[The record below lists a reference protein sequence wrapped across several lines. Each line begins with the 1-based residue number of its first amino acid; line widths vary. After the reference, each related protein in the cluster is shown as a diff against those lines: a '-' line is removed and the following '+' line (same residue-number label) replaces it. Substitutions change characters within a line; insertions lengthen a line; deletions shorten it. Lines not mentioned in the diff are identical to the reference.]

1 MADNAS
7 ASSSRTAA
15 YRAVASDALTP
26 DLKET
31 PTKTGSVHESE
42 AYELPEYMPKP
53 PQQPQPERISSPLR
67 RKAHDFLNSHPRL
80 RKVWLYVRGPRPKV
94 DLSEPTP
101 FLNATVYLGRRSY
114 SLALE
119 PALIRVTRPFTSPW
133 LYALLAVG
141 YIIGLAFFSRAQSFL
156 TPEDSFIGCTATYWS
171 PNADCGL
178 DGELCGPFDNS
189 TFDFRCP
196 AQCSSVIL
204 LNPRTVGNQQVDFVP
219 LLVGGGDS
227 DRTYRGDSFI
237 CAAAVQAGLISDSR
251 GGCASLRLTGSFTD
265 FLPFSSHGLSSI
277 GFPSSFPVSFQFLP
291 STTLHHCEDLRDE
304 ALALNV
310 VVTALIFLVL
320 RPKPIVAF
328 WSIFC
333 IGFWHITL
341 FSQPRGTPPLIS
353 DAFATFFP
361 ALFVAYAY
369 WRAAWR
375 FTLPAFR
382 KAPIEA
388 TVWYLGS
395 FWPGVLT
402 NKISE
407 HIPIDRLI
415 ASDIAARPGALTA
428 VIVIAVVL
436 IVILI
441 NQLRVIRKTGWLPF
455 YLGWYVVAALVA
467 TVMALLPGLQFR
479 LHHYILATA
488 LIAGTG
494 IPTRLSAIY
503 QGFLTGMFLNG
514 IAAYG
519 FDSILQTAD
528 ELRRDA
534 ALGTA
539 LPEFATTAATYNA
552 SIALAEQMVRWNP
565 INDTAAWDGFAL
577 LVDDVERYAGPAL
590 NFSLAALQA
599 GIPHFFRLA
608 FTSDGQVGD
617 FTMPATL
624 WPNGTWVDP
633 LSGPS

>member
-1 MADNAS
+1 M
-7 ASSSRTAA
+7 
-15 YRAVASDALTP
+15 
-26 DLKET
+26 
-31 PTKTGSVHESE
+31 
-42 AYELPEYMPKP
+42 
-53 PQQPQPERISSPLR
+53 
-67 RKAHDFLNSHPRL
+67 
-80 RKVWLYVRGPRPKV
+80 
-94 DLSEPTP
+94 
-101 FLNATVYLGRRSY
+101 
-114 SLALE
+114 
-119 PALIRVTRPFTSPW
+119 
-133 LYALLAVG
+133 
-141 YIIGLAFFSRAQSFL
+141 
-156 TPEDSFIGCTATYWS
+156 
-171 PNADCGL
+171 
-178 DGELCGPFDNS
+178 
-189 TFDFRCP
+189 
-196 AQCSSVIL
+196 
-204 LNPRTVGNQQVDFVP
+204 
-219 LLVGGGDS
+219 
-227 DRTYRGDSFI
+227 
-237 CAAAVQAGLISDSR
+237 
-251 GGCASLRLTGSFTD
+251 
-265 FLPFSSHGLSSI
+265 
-277 GFPSSFPVSFQFLP
+277 
-291 STTLHHCEDLRDE
+291 
-304 ALALNV
+304 
-310 VVTALIFLVL
+310 VTALIFLVL

-528 ELRRDA
+528 EASVSFVL
-534 ALGTA
+534 LA
-539 LPEFATTAATYNA
+539 LPPARLPRLIIFFYLSCLHSFAAMPRWGRRCPSSPRPRRRTTPR
-552 SIALAEQMVRWNP
+552 SRSRSRWCVGTP
-565 INDTAAWDGFAL
+565 STTPPPGTGSRCSWT
-577 LVDDVERYAGPAL
+577 
-590 NFSLAALQA
+590 
-599 GIPHFFRLA
+599 
-608 FTSDGQVGD
+608 TS
-617 FTMPATL
+617 
-624 WPNGTWVDP
+624 NGTRGP
-633 LSGPS
+633 RSISLSRRSRRAYRISSGWL